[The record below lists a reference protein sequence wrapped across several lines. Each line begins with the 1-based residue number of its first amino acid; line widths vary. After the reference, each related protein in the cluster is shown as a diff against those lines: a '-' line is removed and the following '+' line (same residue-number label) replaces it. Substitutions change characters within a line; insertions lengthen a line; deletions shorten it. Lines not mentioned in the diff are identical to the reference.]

1 MLYNLLMGSDF
12 EYFDICII
20 GGSIAGNYLCYL
32 LTNTNLKIS
41 VIEEHQQIGLPFQC
55 AGIVSQKL
63 TKITQI
69 PKEIILNR
77 VKVAKIIAPSGR
89 YIKLSGDEHP
99 FIIDRVGLD
108 NYFYDKIKDHPNIV
122 YFLGEKFK
130 TFKYINKSS
139 KKHVIIETSKRVI
152 KAKMLIGCD
161 GPLSLVGKHLNI
173 QNEILYAMQVRV
185 KGNFDENE
193 AALYFNKKW
202 KELFGWIV
210 PEGNKVY
217 RVGLATSPPI
227 KRKLVYFLKKIG
239 VKIEQKIDQ
248 QGGIIP
254 FGLMNKLAFNNI
266 LLLGDAAGQVK
277 ATTGGGIIMLLTAAK
292 LASNCIKMCFK
303 ENDFSKSFIK
313 KNYETPCQFSIGKEL
328 KTHYLIRLILERFS
342 NKDFETFFKVVKTH
356 HIENLISIYGDM
368 DFPTKMLIEMIKNPV
383 VLKFLFQYVIK
394 NPFIFFKS
402 IRLLI

>member
-1 MLYNLLMGSDF
+1 MGSDF

-32 LTNTNLKIS
+32 LANTNLKIS

-139 KKHVIIETSKRVI
+139 KKHVTIETSKRVI

-173 QNEILYAMQVRV
+173 QNKILYAMQFRV

-303 ENDFSKSFIK
+303 ENNFSKSFIK
-313 KNYETPCQFSIGKEL
+313 KKYEKPCLFSIGKEL

-342 NKDFETFFKVVKTH
+342 DKDFETFFKVVKTH

-368 DFPTKMLIEMIKNPV
+368 DFPSKMIIEFIKNPTI
-383 VLKFLFQYVIK
+383 LKFLFQFVIK
-394 NPFIFFKS
+394 NPFILFKAL
-402 IRLLI
+402 RLLK

>member
-1 MLYNLLMGSDF
+1 MGSDF

-32 LTNTNLKIS
+32 LANTNLKIS

-63 TKITQI
+63 AKITEI

-77 VKVAKIIAPSGR
+77 VNVAKIVSPLGR

-108 NYFYDKIKDHPNIV
+108 KYFYDKIKDKPNIA

-139 KKHVIIETSKRVI
+139 KKYVIIETSKRII

-161 GPLSLVGKHLNI
+161 GPLSLVGKHLDI
-173 QNEILYAMQVRV
+173 QNKILYAIQVRV
-185 KGNFDENE
+185 KGKFDENE
-193 AALYFNKKW
+193 AILYFNQKW
-202 KELFGWIV
+202 KEFFGWIV

-217 RVGLATSPPI
+217 RIGLATLPPI
-227 KRKLVYFLKKIG
+227 KRKFIYFLKKIG
-239 VKIEQKIDQ
+239 VKFEQKIDQ

-254 FGLMNKLAFNNI
+254 FGLMNKLAFNNV

-277 ATTGGGIIMLLTAAK
+277 ATTGGGIVMLLTAAK

-313 KNYETPCQFSIGKEL
+313 KKYEKPCQFSIGKEL
-328 KTHYLIRLILERFS
+328 NTHYLIRLILERFS
-342 NKDFETFFKVVKTH
+342 DKDFETFFKVIKTH
-356 HIENLISIYGDM
+356 HIENLISVYGDM
-368 DFPTKMLIEMIKNPV
+368 DFPTKMLIEIIKNPM
-383 VLKFLFQYVIK
+383 VLKFLFQFVIK
-394 NPFIFFKS
+394 NPFILIKAL
-402 IRLLI
+402 RLLK

>member
-1 MLYNLLMGSDF
+1 MGSDF

-20 GGSIAGNYLCYL
+20 GGSIAGNYLCSL
-32 LTNTNLKIS
+32 LANTNLKIS

-63 TKITQI
+63 AKITQI
-69 PKEIILNR
+69 PKKIILNR
-77 VKVAKIIAPSGR
+77 VKVAKIISPSGN

-99 FIIDRVGLD
+99 FIIDRVALD
-108 NYFYDKIKDHPNIV
+108 NYFYDEAKKNPNIV

-130 TFKYINKSS
+130 NFKYNNKRN
-139 KKHVIIETSKRVI
+139 KKFVIIETSRRFI

-173 QNEILYAMQVRV
+173 QNEILYAMQIRV

-193 AALYFNKKW
+193 AVLYFNKNW
-202 KELFGWIV
+202 KEFFGWIV
-210 PEGNKVY
+210 PEGSKVY
-217 RVGLATSPPI
+217 RVGLAALPPI
-227 KRKLVYFLKKIG
+227 KSKFSYFLKKIG
-239 VKIEQKIDQ
+239 AKLEQKIDQ

-303 ENDFSKSFIK
+303 ENNFSKSFIK
-313 KNYETPCQFSIGKEL
+313 KKYEKPCQFSIGKEL

-342 NKDFETFFKVVKTH
+342 NNDFETFFKVVNTH

-368 DFPTKMLIEMIKNPV
+368 DFPTKMIIELLKNPM
-383 VLKFLFQYVIK
+383 VLKFLFQFIIK
-394 NPFIFFKS
+394 NPFIFFKAL
-402 IRLLI
+402 RLLK